1 MPDNPQTGW
10 GGPAAAA
17 PDLPEVRAAATRVAD
32 VATRTHLAPLHSYA
46 DSPDTYLKPET
57 LQPIGSFKLR
67 GVYNWASSLSPEER
81 NRGLSTTSAG
91 NTAQALGYVARLFGT
106 TARTVVPDWL
116 PDNKLQSII
125 NYGATPIK
133 VPSHELMAF
142 MLEER
147 WKQEPYAYLNPW
159 GEPAMIA
166 GHGTIGLEI
175 FADLPDVDTVFV
187 PVGGGALVCG
197 IGSVLK
203 ALNPDIRIVGVQSEV
218 NPALAEAFRNGG
230 PVWIDWKPPICEG
243 ASTPL
248 LAAEMYPLLRPA
260 VDEAALVSEADA
272 RAAIKRLALGNKLVA
287 EGAGAI
293 SVAAALAEPQKKR
306 GKAVCIVSG
315 GSIDPELLASI
326 LADVVV
332 Q

>member
-1 MPDNPQTGW
+1 M
-10 GGPAAAA
+10 
-17 PDLPEVRAAATRVAD
+17 
-32 VATRTHLAPLHSYA
+32 HSYA
-46 DSPDTYLKPET
+46 AASEIYLKPET

-67 GVYNWASSLSPEER
+67 GVCNWASTLSPEDR

-91 NTAQALGYVARLFGT
+91 NTAQALGYVARLFDT

-133 VPSHELMAF
+133 VPSDELMAF

-159 GEPAMIA
+159 GEPAIIA

-175 FADLPDVDTVFV
+175 FEDLPDVDTVFV
-187 PVGGGALVCG
+187 PVGGGALICG
-197 IGSVLK
+197 IGSALK
-203 ALNPDIRIVGVQSEV
+203 ALNPNTCIVGVQSEV
-218 NPALAEAFRNGG
+218 NPALAEAFRDGG
-230 PVWIDWKPPICEG
+230 PVWIDWKPTICEG

-248 LAAEMYPLLRPA
+248 IVDEMYPLLRQV

-272 RAAIKRLALGNKLVA
+272 RAAIRRLALGNKLVA

-293 SVAAALAEPQKKR
+293 SVAAALAEPPEKR
-306 GKAVCIVSG
+306 GKTVCVVSG

-326 LADVVV
+326 LTETD
-332 Q
+332 